1 MIAAHIE
8 ALKASN
14 KTLVLIGALATAAA
28 GVMTLG
34 VGMDTPWAGEAIRNH
49 VSSRVVHASKFR
61 SCRCL
66 LCNYGDLP
74 HLPENGDQQA

>member
-1 MIAAHIE
+1 MIATHIE
-8 ALKASN
+8 ALKASIR
-14 KTLVLIGALATAAA
+14 TLVLIGALAYALDA
-28 GVMTLG
+28 LG
-34 VGMDTPWAGEAIRNH
+34 GAIRNH
-49 VSSRVVHASKFR
+49 VSPRVIYAGKFR